1 MNKRFIRILFF
12 GMLLFS
18 TSYVEAQQRVV
29 NDSDSVMR
37 SHDKIYVVMAVCVTI
52 LVGLFMYLIRIDN
65 KLNKIEKTH

>member
-29 NDSDSVMR
+29 NDSESVMR